1 MDEYFNIKGKRI
13 LVTGSSS
20 GIGRGISERLA
31 NAGAHLYLCGRNK
44 NRLDAVTHSLKGN
57 KHRAFLGDLTSS
69 EIQMHITAECEK
81 LDGVVLNAGLI
92 ELMPFQIHNDQS
104 VRKIM
109 EVNYMAPALLLQRL
123 IKNRKISRNAS
134 IIVISSVTSANF
146 GSIGGTIYGS
156 SKGALEGLVKS
167 LSVELG
173 RQGIRVNSISPGI
186 IETEAIEVLKK
197 SLGEESFQSD
207 LKKYPLGRYGEPED
221 VASAVHFLMSNSS
234 SWITGTNL
242 VVDGGLTAHS

>member
-1 MDEYFNIKGKRI
+1 MDEYFQIKGKRI
-13 LVTGSSS
+13 LVTGASS

-31 NAGAHLYLCGRNK
+31 NAGAHLYLCGRNRD
-44 NRLDAVTHSLKGN
+44 RLDTVTNSLNGN
-57 KHRAFLGDLTSS
+57 EHQPMLGDLTSS
-69 EIQMHITAECEK
+69 DVQLKIATECEK

-104 VRKIM
+104 IRELM
-109 EVNYMAPALLLQRL
+109 EVNYMAPTLLLQSL
-123 IKNRKISRNAS
+123 IKKRKISRNAS

-156 SKGALEGLVKS
+156 SKGALEGLVRS
-167 LSVELG
+167 LSIELG

-197 SLGEESFQSD
+197 SLGEESFQND
-207 LKKYPLGRYGEPED
+207 LKKYPLGRYGKPKD
-221 VASAVHFLMSNSS
+221 VASAVHFLLSDSS